1 MTGSE
6 ESEHAAAVL
15 PLRHRIP
22 EYLMIFG
29 LGWLGI
35 IVVGLAAGAVT
46 QVSAIE
52 GVAYAAMVGGAGLM
66 MVGGTSGGGYTDLG
80 VGAAETLLGLG
91 RRDDAD
97 REAYATAPERR
108 PDPMERLKRGRR
120 PEKNPRAFWQVI
132 AGVAYLAAGLS
143 VFALWAL

>member
-6 ESEHAAAVL
+6 ESEHGAAVI
-15 PLRHRIP
+15 PLRHRFP

-66 MVGGTSGGGYTDLG
+66 MVGGTSG
-80 VGAAETLLGLG
+80 ETLLGLG

-97 REAYATAPERR
+97 QEADSIAAERR

-132 AGVAYLAAGLS
+132 AGMAYLAAGLS